1 MPLSL
6 RNVAYL
12 NKGERNVN
20 LSTHTEISYA
30 EITLITCLNYSPTFY
45 LVRDILA
52 YTVKP
57 SCTNPGPHYTEAT
70 TRCRVLPNI
79 GEFSL

>member
-12 NKGERNVN
+12 NEGARNVN
-20 LSTHTEISYA
+20 LSTHTEISYT
-30 EITLITCLNYSPTFY
+30 EIAVITCLNNSHSSY
-45 LVRDILA
+45 LARDILA
-52 YTVKP
+52 QTVKP

-79 GEFSL
+79 SEFSL